1 MKVIRH
7 YEDFVSALQTA
18 GFSMAGGRA
27 AGIYSVIGFSW
38 NEAPCWET
46 AVRWHTGDPETD
58 PWVWRMRL
66 LEEKRAV
73 AYGKFFFRQGG
84 YITRDWY
91 PCFLAARRGGMDF
104 ATAYQAGRFSQA
116 SRQIYRLIQEHGQV
130 PPHEIRR
137 LTGLA
142 GPVIERALID
152 LQMGL
157 FVTICGEQQNI
168 APSGAARGWPST
180 VLCTTEAFW
189 DEAVFAEAA
198 AMTWQQASGQIAEQV
213 RALNPAASAARI
225 ARFIQG

>member
-130 PPHEIRR
+130 PLHEIRR

-152 LQMGL
+152 LQMGMS
-157 FVTICGEQQNI
+157 VTIYDEQQNI